1 MIHNRKLS
9 TAFLMPILL
18 AIFSMMMIL
27 TIFDAAQSSERLM
40 SELTARGEEQM
51 DIAAAAAVE
60 AFWSYNDTSLKNIGE
75 TLFNYEEVARI
86 SLFDERGTVVYQKI
100 KQEQAYELE
109 HLHPTFSRIIY
120 KDGQRIGEMDLV
132 LTHYFVGKAVRED
145 IVLGIIRTL
154 VIVFVMSGVILLLTR
169 KLTTSIDQIAE
180 GVKAF
185 SKGDANG
192 RIQVEDRHEIG
203 ELSQR
208 LNRMFDSILES
219 RKQLTQNY
227 QNLLVKEEA
236 LRVSEERYR
245 YAVEGSNDMI
255 WDWNVENDDFFI
267 SQSGRQLVGISEKEK
282 LTSRS
287 WIVFIHPQDRLQFEH
302 FLYGCRLK
310 PTVYAQ
316 IQYRLIG
323 SKGEVRWLF
332 CRGKGI
338 LDGEGKLIRISGF
351 CTDITDRI
359 KAEESINKLAY
370 YDVLT
375 GLPNRAMLFG
385 RLDKLFIDPSSSG
398 HGGALFYL
406 DLDDFKTINDTKGHA
421 VGDKLLVSIAD
432 AFVKEIDCEVISR
445 VGGDEFV
452 FIHKDCDDVMA
463 GAMADQLSC
472 IIRTPWTIDHEVYNM
487 TCSIGIALFPL
498 DGNNIETLLMNAD
511 SAVFQAKSAGK
522 DNFAFYEKSINDE
535 MVKKVELQNEI
546 RQGIANQEFVL
557 YYQPQI
563 CMKTEKIVG
572 VEALVRWQHPQQGL
586 IPPIVFIPIAEE
598 SGLIVPLGEFVMMTA
613 CRQSVELELAGY
625 KDITMAVN
633 ISAKQFSRK
642 KLYED
647 ILRIVKDTG
656 MSPGL
661 LDLEITESVAIENLD
676 NTLQLINRLK
686 DHGVRFSLDDFGT
699 GYSSLNYL
707 KNLPINHLKIDKH
720 FVQNVAEGGFEEVV
734 VKAIID
740 IAHSMDLVIIAEGIE
755 EKQQLDILK
764 GYGCD
769 LAQGY
774 YYSRP
779 IPVDELHALLEKE
792 KNNER

>member
-1 MIHNRKLS
+1 MVHNRKLS

-18 AIFSMMMIL
+18 TILSMMLIL
-27 TIFDAAQSSERLM
+27 TIFDAIQSKHRLIN
-40 SELTARGEEQM
+40 ELAARGEEQM
-51 DIAAAAAVE
+51 DIAAASALE

-86 SLFDERGTVVYQKI
+86 SLFDEQGTVVYQKI
-100 KQEQAYELE
+100 KDDPAYDLE
-109 HLHPTFSRIIY
+109 HLHPAFSRIIY

-132 LTHYFVGKAVRED
+132 LTHYFVEKEVRED
-145 IVLGIIRTL
+145 IVLGIIRTM

-169 KLTTSIDQIAE
+169 KLTTSIDLIAE

-185 SKGDANG
+185 SKGDVNN
-192 RIQVEDRHEIG
+192 RIQINSRHEIG

-208 LNRMFDSILES
+208 LNRLFDSILES
-219 RKQLTQNY
+219 RKQLTYNY
-227 QNLLVKEEA
+227 QNLQVKEEA

-245 YAVEGSNDMI
+245 YAVEGSNDI
-255 WDWNVENDDFFI
+255 VWDWNVDTDDFFI
-267 SQSGRQLVGISEKEK
+267 SQRGRQLAGISEKER
-282 LTSRS
+282 LTSKS
-287 WIVFIHPQDRLQFEH
+287 WTVFIHPQDQVQFEH
-302 FLYGCRLK
+302 FLYGCRHK

-338 LDGEGKLIRISGF
+338 QDGEGKLLRISGF

-359 KAEESINKLAY
+359 KAEESIDKLAY

-385 RLDKLFIDPSSSG
+385 RLDKMFINSDSNG
-398 HGGALFYL
+398 YGALFYL

-421 VGDKLLVSIAD
+421 VGDKLLVSIAE
-432 AFVKEIDCEVISR
+432 AFVKEIDCEAISR

-452 FIHKDCDDVMA
+452 FIHKDCDDVKA
-463 GAMADQLSC
+463 GAMADQLSR
-472 IIRTPWTIDHEVYNM
+472 IVKTPWTIGQEVYNM
-487 TCSIGIALFPL
+487 TCSIGIALFPM

-511 SAVFQAKSAGK
+511 SAVFQAKAAGK
-522 DNFAFYEKSINDE
+522 DHFAFYEKSINDE

-546 RQGIANQEFVL
+546 RQGIANQEFIL
-557 YYQPQI
+557 HYQPQI
-563 CMKTEKIVG
+563 CLRTEKIIG
-572 VEALVRWQHPQQGL
+572 VEALVRWQHPQKGL

-598 SGLIVPLGEFVMMTA
+598 SGLIVPLGEVVMMAA
-613 CRQSVELELAGY
+613 CKQSVELEVSGY

-642 KLYED
+642 NLYED
-647 ILRIVKDTG
+647 VLRIVKATG
-656 MSPGL
+656 MSPRL

-779 IPVDELHALLEKE
+779 IPAVELYALLEKE
-792 KNNER
+792 KNRN